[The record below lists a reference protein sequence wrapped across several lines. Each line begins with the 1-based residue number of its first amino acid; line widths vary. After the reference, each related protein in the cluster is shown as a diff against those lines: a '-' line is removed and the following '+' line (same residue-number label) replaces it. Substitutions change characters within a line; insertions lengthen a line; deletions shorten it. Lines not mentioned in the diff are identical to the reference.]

1 MAQYDY
7 DIGILGGGAAGLTI
21 AAGAAQAGA
30 KALIVEKED
39 RLGGDCLHYGCVPSK
54 TLIRTAQVNHLMK
67 NAGRFGCARII
78 VSHAFSIRE

>member
-1 MAQYDY
+1 MANYDF

-39 RLGGDCLHYGCVPSK
+39 KLGGDCLHYGCVPSK
-54 TLIRTAQVNHLMK
+54 TLIRTAQVYHLMK
-67 NAGRFGCARII
+67 NARRFGLP
-78 VSHAFSIRE
+78 VGWSSTS